1 MVSSLMMGQKSL
13 SPTPVFVLAP
23 SIMGRGQ
30 KRLNFIDGRGGEQAE
45 SGLSFFV

>member
-30 KRLNFIDGRGGEQAE
+30 KRLNFIDGRLEQAE